1 MKPNPA
7 DTALR
12 TDMMEGRLVLDGFLG
27 DDERPIPEIVWEDEA
42 QLAALGLTVQ
52 DLSKAM
58 RALTRKGMEG
68 YGEPVTEG
76 EYTVVTQEYMG
87 FMGCPFKDNRRAAKR
102 NTTVTNQQGEQF
114 IWSDLSLHL
123 IEAHGFFQGKGS
135 VYRLE
140 PVPLARFLNLSQPV
154 VSQE

>member
-27 DDERPIPEIVWEDEA
+27 DDERPIPEIVWEDER

-52 DLSKAM
+52 DLADAM
-58 RALTRKGMEG
+58 RALTRKGIQGM
-68 YGEPVTEG
+68 GEPVANG
-76 EYTVVTQEYMG
+76 AYTVVTQEYMG
-87 FMGCPFKDNRRAAKR
+87 FIGCPFKDNRRSAKR
-102 NTTVTNQQGEQF
+102 NTTVTNEHGEQF
-114 IWSDLSLHL
+114 IWSDLGLHL

-140 PVPLARFLNLSQPV
+140 PVPLARFLHLIKPV
-154 VSQE
+154 VSEE

>member
-12 TDMMEGRLVLDGFLG
+12 KDMMEGRLVLEGFLG
-27 DDERPIPEIVWEDEA
+27 DDERPIPEIVWEDER

-52 DLSKAM
+52 DVAASM
-58 RALTRKGMEG
+58 RSLTRKGMQG
-68 YGEPVTEG
+68 MGESVVVG
-76 EYTVVTQEYMG
+76 DYTVVTQEYMG
-87 FMGCPFKDNRRAAKR
+87 FMGCPFKDSRRAAKR
-102 NTTVTNQQGEQF
+102 NTTVTNAQGESF
-114 IWSDLSLHL
+114 VWSDLGLHL

-140 PVPLARFLNLSQPV
+140 PVPLARFLNLVRPV
-154 VSQE
+154 VKDI